1 MKMFKK
7 ILAVLMIFVFLFGF
21 ASINATASNNTITVK
36 MINYNVA
43 GMPRFDGKGTSNH
56 KLIAEYIVENNY
68 DIVAVQ
74 EDFLYN
80 KTLVKNL
87 DEFDYF
93 TNHAGSIPGG
103 DGLNIF
109 TNNMPIYNEKRVQW
123 NMSFGNISE
132 GDMLTPKGLL
142 YTVIEIADGVYID
155 FYNIHA
161 DAFESMGSREAR
173 DSNYDQILTMI
184 EENYDKNNRPVI
196 ITGDFNHH
204 FHSRPDY
211 PSKMYD
217 FFCVRG
223 GMKEAWIELC
233 NDGDYFDFVKY
244 QESDVEFWGNWD
256 SVEKFMYKDGGG
268 IIVTPK
274 EFNYTWI
281 YDENSESLSDHAAAE
296 CVFEFT
302 ITDDFAENTQPLEV
316 VEQSPLRN
324 FFNTIKWILKDLIH
338 VVTHLGEFVDMIS

>member
-1 MKMFKK
+1 MKMFKN
-7 ILAVLMIFVFLFGF
+7 IIAVLMIFVFLFGF
-21 ASINATASNNTITVK
+21 SSINATASDNTITVK

-56 KLIAEYIVENNY
+56 KLIAEYIIENDY

-80 KTLVKNL
+80 KSLVKNL
-87 DEFDYF
+87 DGFDYF

-103 DGLNIF
+103 DGLNVF
-109 TNNMPIYNEKRVQW
+109 TNDMPIYNEKRVQW
-123 NMSFGNISE
+123 DMSYGDISE
-132 GDMLTPKGLL
+132 GDLLTPKGLL
-142 YTVIEIADGVYID
+142 YSVIEIADGVYID

-161 DAFESMGSREAR
+161 DAFESVGSREAR

-233 NDGDYFDFVKY
+233 NDGNYFDFAKY
-244 QESDVEFWGNWD
+244 QESDLEFWGNWD

-268 IIVTPK
+268 VRVTPK

-281 YDENSESLSDHAAAE
+281 LDENGESLSDHAAAE

-302 ITDDFAENTQPLEV
+302 ITDDFAENTQTLEV
-316 VEQSPLRN
+316 IEQSPLRN
-324 FFNTIKWILKDLIH
+324 FFNTIKWIFKDLIH
-338 VVTHLGEFVDMIS
+338 VVTHLGEFVDMIA